1 MTERAQNFM
10 NAVWERRNN
19 GADTEPKLV
28 AAILSLVAENTKFY
42 NAQNNMWMV
51 ATRGAFETG
60 TRPHH
65 GFADLLY
72 DYLKETQKS
81 NETQISPCARNGS

>member
-42 NAQNNMWMV
+42 NAQEGLIV
-51 ATRGAFETG
+51 LDKGDILELSKELET
-60 TRPHH
+60 
-65 GFADLLY
+65 L
-72 DYLKETQKS
+72 
-81 NETQISPCARNGS
+81 

>member
-42 NAQNNMWMV
+42 NAQNNLTV
-51 ATRGAFETG
+51 LDRDDILE
-60 TRPHH
+60 
-65 GFADLLY
+65 LS
-72 DYLKETQKS
+72 KELENL
-81 NETQISPCARNGS
+81 NE

>member
-42 NAQNNMWMV
+42 NAQEGLIVLDRNDIL
-51 ATRGAFETG
+51 E
-60 TRPHH
+60 
-65 GFADLLY
+65 LS
-72 DYLKETQKS
+72 KELE
-81 NETQISPCARNGS
+81 NLDE

>member
-10 NAVWERRNN
+10 NAVWEARNN

-42 NAQNNMWMV
+42 NAQND
-51 ATRGAFETG
+51 GIIF
-60 TRPHH
+60 
-65 GFADLLY
+65 
-72 DYLKETQKS
+72 
-81 NETQISPCARNGS
+81 